1 MEYFI
6 ICTILSHLLDKEL
19 EYFCHFLGAGQTVVI
34 IIDEVAHRLIEQIT
48 LKLRNGK
55 GIVQIDPIPCQMGNN
70 LFSIELVELITARQ
84 QDLSPSIV
92 YIPKTGKFKINQ
104 RNNACIRLINNIRG
118 LNVHVNKCRLRK
130 LAVLQYLASPIEC
143 SLKLFMGIAGNKRMS
158 HS

>member
-104 RNNACIRLINNIRG
+104 RNNACIRLVNNIRG
-118 LNVHVNKCRLRK
+118 LSWK
-130 LAVLQYLASPIEC
+130 
-143 SLKLFMGIAGNKRMS
+143 
-158 HS
+158 